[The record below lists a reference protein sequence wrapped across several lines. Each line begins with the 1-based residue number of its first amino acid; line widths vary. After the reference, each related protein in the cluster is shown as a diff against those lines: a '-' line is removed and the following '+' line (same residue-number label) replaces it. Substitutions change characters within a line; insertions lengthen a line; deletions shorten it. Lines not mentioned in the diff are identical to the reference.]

1 MFNVNEDFSEAN
13 DLAASNPAKLKEL
26 QALFLNEAVNYNVLP
41 IDDRNYQRFD
51 AALAGRPDLMGPR
64 TKRNLYNGMTVSE
77 FAAINVKTRNYNI
90 LADVKLPNA
99 NSSGIIITQAGAFW
113 RMDTIYESRQVAS

>member
-41 IDDRNYQRFD
+41 IDDRNYERFD

-99 NSSGIIITQAGAFW
+99 NSSGIIITQARAFW